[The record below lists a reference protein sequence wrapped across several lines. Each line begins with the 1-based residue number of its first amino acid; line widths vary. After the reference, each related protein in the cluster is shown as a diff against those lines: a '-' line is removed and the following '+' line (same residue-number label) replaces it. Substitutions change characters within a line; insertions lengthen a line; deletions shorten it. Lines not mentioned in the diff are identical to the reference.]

1 MKAGIYLDSNLAG
14 WDSAFLRFFNSPSTS
29 GGKRFVGCPKQRRL
43 APARRHFLQRLD
55 LTILH
60 QQRTIEIV
68 DRGANVPGQEIK
80 RFLDARTCGSS
91 LHGHGQMLF
100 TGGKR
105 RQFRMSHDHARRNT
119 GIG

>member
-1 MKAGIYLDSNLAG
+1 MLQGVSLWAFGNLCDFKKSLHLENCASGRRSVDATHMKAGIYLDSNLAG

-55 LTILH
+55 LTIPH

-80 RFLDARTCGSS
+80 RFLER
-91 LHGHGQMLF
+91 
-100 TGGKR
+100 
-105 RQFRMSHDHARRNT
+105 
-119 GIG
+119 